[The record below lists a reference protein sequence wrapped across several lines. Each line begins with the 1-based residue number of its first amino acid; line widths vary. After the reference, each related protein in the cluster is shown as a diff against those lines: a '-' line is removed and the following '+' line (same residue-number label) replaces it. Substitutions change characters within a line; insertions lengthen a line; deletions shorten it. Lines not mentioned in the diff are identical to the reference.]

1 MKITQN
7 VRDYAQN
14 QKNASVA
21 ETVDSEVES
30 GLQAMKNAYHEHGQK
45 LYHKV

>member
-14 QKNASVA
+14 QQNDKSNNN
-21 ETVDSEVES
+21 EVEA
-30 GLQAMKNAYHEHGQK
+30 GLNAMKTAYQEHGQK